1 MALHA
6 AFRLVLDA
14 LMKGIN
20 IPGYSFVTTES
31 SFTSFPKKLS
41 SFSHLNFA
49 LFRIQSFP
57 FLGKNTLFFTPEIWQ
72 KKAKN
77 GLVQIFFLMGIDYQC
92 LENDLFKFF
101 FGQVLDFSKFML

>member
-6 AFRLVLDA
+6 AFRLVFDA

-41 SFSHLNFA
+41 SFSHLNFCPFPHSVLS
-49 LFRIQSFP
+49 LFWE
-57 FLGKNTLFFTPEIWQ
+57 KYAFFYP
-72 KKAKN
+72 
-77 GLVQIFFLMGIDYQC
+77 
-92 LENDLFKFF
+92 
-101 FGQVLDFSKFML
+101 